1 MRALCLRT
9 ARKARRDGGGV
20 MSGLFAALAFFGFGA
35 GLVAMLGVIVLRLDP
50 DGRLALSGLAMMML
64 GVAGLLGL
72 VASSLLG

>member
-1 MRALCLRT
+1 
-9 ARKARRDGGGV
+9 
-20 MSGLFAALAFFGFGA
+20 MSGLFAALTLLGFGA

>member
-1 MRALCLRT
+1 
-9 ARKARRDGGGV
+9 
-20 MSGLFAALAFFGFGA
+20 MSGLFAALTFLGFGA